1 MELNIVK
8 SGSSGPEVVILHGLL
23 GSSRNWQRIMR
34 ELSAGCRVI
43 VPDLRNHGDSPH
55 GPHGIETMRDDIVHL
70 IETYCDGP
78 PHIVGH
84 SMGGLAAMAVST
96 SDAAAVASLIV
107 VDIVPARR
115 PEGLLKILDALMEL
129 DLKSINNREDA
140 DRALSEKILNTG
152 VRQFLLQN
160 LRRNSTGEFAWRCN
174 LPELY
179 RFVAEETFELPA
191 EAVYEGPTLVIAG
204 GRSEYKVW
212 EHEKFLRAHF
222 PAMILEIFED
232 AGHWVHMDAPDRF
245 VKRLREWLDAHP
257 SDA

>member
-34 ELSAGCRVI
+34 ELSSDCRVI

-55 GPHGIETMRDDIVHL
+55 GPHSIAAMRDDIVHL
-70 IETYCDGP
+70 IETNCEGP
-78 PHIVGH
+78 PHLVGH

-96 SDAAAVASLIV
+96 SDAAAVASLTV

-115 PEGLLKILDALMEL
+115 AEGLRKILDALMEL
-129 DLKSINNREDA
+129 DLKSISNRGDA
-140 DRALSEKILNTG
+140 DKALSEKILNAG

-160 LRRNSTGEFAWRCN
+160 LRRNATGDFTWRSN

-179 RFVAEETFELPA
+179 RFVEEETFVLPPD
-191 EAVYEGPTLVIAG
+191 AVYSGPTLVIAG

-212 EHEKFLRAHF
+212 EHEKLFRTHF

-245 VKRLREWLDAHP
+245 VHRLREWVSVHA
-257 SDA
+257 SRA

>member
-1 MELNIVK
+1 MELNIVN

-34 ELSAGCRVI
+34 ELSADYRVI

-55 GPHGIETMRDDIVHL
+55 GPHSIAAMRDDIVHL

-78 PHIVGH
+78 SHLVGH
-84 SMGGLAAMAVST
+84 SMGGLTAMAVST

-115 PEGLLKILDALMEL
+115 PEGLRKILDALMKL
-129 DLKSINNREDA
+129 DLKSINNRGDA
-140 DRALSEKILNTG
+140 DRALSDKILNPG
-152 VRQFLLQN
+152 IRQFLLQN
-160 LRRNSTGEFAWRCN
+160 LRRNSTGEFVWRCN

-179 RFVAEETFELPA
+179 RFVTEETFELPA
-191 EAVYEGPTLVIAG
+191 DAVYEGPTLVIAG

-212 EHEKFLRAHF
+212 EHEELFRTHF
-222 PAMILEIFED
+222 PAMILEVFED

-245 VKRLREWLDAHP
+245 VHRLREWLGLQA
-257 SDA
+257 SNT